1 MGLIALIFLKYFNFP
16 GINWEYHIAAT
27 SKSEKFLKRVEDNFL
42 SQALTKTTRKVTKTT
57 RKVLDLLFENKEDLV
72 LWES

>member
-1 MGLIALIFLKYFNFP
+1 MGLVALIFLKYFNFP
-16 GINWEYHIAAT
+16 GINWEYHTAAS
-27 SKSEKFLKRVEDNFL
+27 SKSEKFLKHVEDNFL
-42 SQALTKTTRKVTKTT
+42 SQALTKTT